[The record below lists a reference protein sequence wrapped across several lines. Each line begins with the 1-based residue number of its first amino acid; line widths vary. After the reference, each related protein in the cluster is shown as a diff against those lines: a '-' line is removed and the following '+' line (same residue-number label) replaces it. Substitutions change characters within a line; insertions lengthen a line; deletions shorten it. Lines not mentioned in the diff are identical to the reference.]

1 MCMTRYVIIGA
12 GAIGGCV
19 AAQLHLA
26 DIPVV
31 MVARGAHAE
40 QLRAGG
46 LRYLRPDGDHLLD
59 IPVVGGPREIRLRRG
74 DVLVLATKSQHTEQ
88 VLQEW
93 SWQSTDTGQSAA
105 ESLPILIL
113 QNALD
118 NERSALRRFRSVLG
132 AAVWLPADHL
142 VPGEVIAQGLP
153 KAGILWLGRY
163 PSGSGPDARSCA
175 EDLRRAGFAVQV
187 VEDLPRWKAAK
198 LLNNTANAID
208 ALYQPGPRAD
218 ALAARVR
225 AEAREVFA
233 AAGVSVADW
242 ATESDEDLTQAKA
255 APVAGRSRV
264 GGSTMQS
271 LHRGTGSIEVD
282 FLNGEIT
289 LLGRLHG
296 VPTPLN
302 EALQAQA
309 ARVVEQGGP
318 PRSAD
323 IAVLEALLDGE
334 REEQPT

>member
-1 MCMTRYVIIGA
+1 MSRYVIIGA

-31 MVARGAHAE
+31 LVARGEHAE
-40 QLRAGG
+40 HLRGGG

-59 IPVVGGPREIRLRRG
+59 IPVVGGPRELHLRAG
-74 DVLVLATKSQHTEQ
+74 DVLVIATKSQNTEQ

-93 SWQSTDTGQSAA
+93 SWQPTDTGRPAA
-105 ESLPILIL
+105 ETLPILML

-118 NERSALRRFRSVLG
+118 NERAALRRFRSVLG
-132 AAVWLPADHL
+132 AAVWLPADHV
-142 VPGEVIAQGLP
+142 VPGEVIAQGSP
-153 KAGILWLGRY
+153 KAGLLWLGRY
-163 PSGSGPDARSCA
+163 PSGSGPHARSCA

-187 VEDLPRWKAAK
+187 VADLPRWKAAK

-208 ALYQPGPRAD
+208 ALYQPGPRAN
-218 ALAARVR
+218 ALADRVR

-233 AAGVSVADW
+233 AAGISVADW
-242 ATESDEDLTQAKA
+242 ATESEEDLAQAKA
-255 APVAGRSRV
+255 VPVAGRSRT
-264 GGSTMQS
+264 GGSTLQS
-271 LHRGTGSIEVD
+271 LQRGTGSVEAD

-302 EALQAQA
+302 EALQAQL
-309 ARVVEQGGP
+309 ARVVEEGGP

-323 IAVLEALLDGE
+323 IGVLEALAEDK
-334 REEQPT
+334 REGQPT